1 MTDPRT
7 ALEEAFKVVFPEPPR
22 SWEPMPIQEAIIHPV
37 QSLAVRAHSDWRNKV
52 QGRFY
57 RMLAAEAWTSAAEM
71 LVLPGWNRQ
80 ITENDKGAYA
90 TIVHRDASEE
100 CDDFVCS
107 GKGRTTAE
115 ALAAACIKAK
125 EAGDGR

>member
-22 SWEPMPIQEAIIHPV
+22 SWGPMPIQEAIIHPV

-71 LVLPGWNRQ
+71 LVPDGYDWSMDNFDGELGKPSAW
-80 ITENDKGAYA
+80 ICKGGPFFNGTGDHQAL
-90 TIVHRDASEE
+90 
-100 CDDFVCS
+100 
-107 GKGRTTAE
+107 
-115 ALAAACIKAK
+115 ALAAACLKAK
-125 EAGDGR
+125 EAGDVHHTPA